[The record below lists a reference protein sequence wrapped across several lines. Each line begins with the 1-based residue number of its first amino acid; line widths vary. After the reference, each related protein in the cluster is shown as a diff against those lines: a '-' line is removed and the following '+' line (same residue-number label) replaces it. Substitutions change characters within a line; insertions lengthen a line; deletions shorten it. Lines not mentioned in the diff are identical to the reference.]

1 MSVVAFYVWDP
12 KKLSP
17 VFLCCY
23 VYKKVDVD
31 KVRSIFSRMYFIREW
46 RAVLKDFKTSARN
59 YLALETNKLKITA
72 INNLIGVVV
81 VGVERQEHELSIFLG
96 LSKDERRTA
105 CIMRH
110 CCTN

>member
-1 MSVVAFYVWDP
+1 MLIKSGLFFRECI
-12 KKLSP
+12 L
-17 VFLCCY
+17 L
-23 VYKKVDVD
+23 
-31 KVRSIFSRMYFIREW
+31 IEW
-46 RAVLKDFKTSARN
+46 RAVLKDFKSSARN
-59 YLALETNKLKITA
+59 YLVSETNKLKITA

-81 VGVERQEHELSIFLG
+81 VGLERQEHELSIILV

>member
-1 MSVVAFYVWDP
+1 MWDP

-31 KVRSIFSRMYFIREW
+31 EVRSIFSRMYFIREW
-46 RAVLKDFKTSARN
+46 RAVLKDFKSSAGN
-59 YLALETNKLKITA
+59 YLVLETNKLKITA

-81 VGVERQEHELSIFLG
+81 VGLKRQEHELSIIFV